1 MRTPLTCV
9 WLAAKTAKTPRE
21 AFRVCQFPQKALGQ
35 LTNKP
40 RSGSE
45 VTATLN
51 TALCFEQRVA
61 TQEKPADLL
70 GSQAGLGAAVA
81 AETHQELGEV
91 QAVRARGYWEQVWR
105 RLRRDTIAIASA
117 IFIVLLVAAAFGGSR
132 LAENVVGH
140 GPNHIFVGTKAIT
153 PDLNPNPDLFLKVTD
168 PITLKDTTLV
178 LGASDRLGRD
188 ELLRILNGA
197 KVSLEVAVLSTLFV
211 MLIGVLLGATA
222 GYYRGFID
230 TIISRLTEITM
241 AFPALLFIIALAA
254 TVGPR
259 LDKITLGIFAPG
271 VITLVLVFS
280 IFGWFYPARIMR
292 AQVLSIR
299 EKEYIEAARM
309 VGAGDWRIIRSH
321 VLPHLVAPMIVYSTL
336 IVAQFVLAEAGLSF
350 LGLGIKSPTAS
361 WGNMLA
367 DSVEFYTVVPWL
379 MLWPG
384 LAVLLTTLAF
394 NLLGDGLRDAFDPR
408 SSH

>member
-1 MRTPLTCV
+1 
-9 WLAAKTAKTPRE
+9 
-21 AFRVCQFPQKALGQ
+21 
-35 LTNKP
+35 
-40 RSGSE
+40 
-45 VTATLN
+45 
-51 TALCFEQRVA
+51 VA
-61 TQEKPADLL
+61 TKEKPSDLL
-70 GSQAGLGAAVA
+70 GSGAGLGAAVA
-81 AETHQELGEV
+81 AETHQELGEIE
-91 QAVRARGYWEQVWR
+91 AIRARGYWEQVWR
-105 RLRRDTIAIASA
+105 RFRRDKVAIIS
-117 IFIVLLVAAAFGGSR
+117 IVFIVFLVFAAFIGSR
-132 LAENVVGH
+132 IAENVLGH
-140 GPNHIFVGTKAIT
+140 GPNTIFVGTPAIK
-153 PDLNPNPDLFLKVTD
+153 PDLNPNPDLMLKVND
-168 PITLKDTTLV
+168 PFTQEQTTLV

-188 ELLRILNGA
+188 ELLRLMNGA
-197 KVSLEVAVLSTLFV
+197 KVSLEVAVLSTTFV
-211 MLIGVLLGATA
+211 MIIGVLLGAAA
-222 GYYRGFID
+222 GYYRGWID
-230 TIISRLTEITM
+230 TIISRITEITM

-259 LDKITLGIFAPG
+259 LDKITLGFFAPG

-280 IFGWFYPARIMR
+280 MFGWFYPARIMR

-321 VLPHLVAPMIVYSTL
+321 VIPHLVAPMIVYSTL

-408 SSH
+408 STH